1 MKPVAN
7 DHNHDHNHDH
17 DHEDHKHEYITIID
31 EEGNEELYEI
41 LFTFDSDDFDK
52 SYVLVFPSGAG
63 EGEEVELSAFSYQES
78 AGGLEGSLDAIES
91 DEEWEMI
98 EEVLNTFISEEE

>member
-1 MKPVAN
+1 MST

-17 DHEDHKHEYITIID
+17 EHITIID

-41 LFTFDSDDFDK
+41 LFTFESEDFDK
-52 SYVLVFPSGAG
+52 SYVLVYPAG
-63 EGEEVELSAFSYQES
+63 TSEGDEVELSAFSYKES
-78 AGGLEGSLDAIES
+78 EGGLEGTLSSIDS

-98 EEVLNTFISEEE
+98 EEVLNTFISDEEED